1 MRRELFA
8 PHCGKLLS
16 GREEKMITRRKYRGG
31 SVELNFSTLRKLI
44 IDNHTKK
51 DVSDLIFKIRYNG
64 GEWQEIFWNDERP
77 IHHKSELAEIGVY
90 DMEKETFLWKANCS

>member
-31 SVELNFSTLRKLI
+31 SVELNFATLKKLI
-44 IDNHTKK
+44 VENESKADFN
-51 DVSDLIFKIRYNG
+51 DLILKLRYNG
-64 GEWQEIFWNDERP
+64 GEWQEISWNDLRP
-77 IHHKSELAEIGVY
+77 IHHKNELAEIGVY
-90 DMEKETFLWKANCS
+90 DMNKEKFLWVTNFA